1 MKRRRRRQRQLEQR
15 NRETALLK
23 REAARRGGSTLM
35 IVIAL
40 LAMLSLVGV
49 VFYTFAAQERSN
61 AEYFAYARKAEAAG
75 EQPGDVFFDWA
86 LRQLIVGPEDY
97 EQQSALWGR
106 NHSMVPNMFG
116 RDAHPYTG
124 AGINLISDDQG
135 RIFVDQNFN
144 GVADDGGFT
153 NGNSGPKEDD
163 LSNLLEFNVS
173 PAARNGA
180 TLDLSLRFPRDIDV
194 DYTYPDINN
203 LFVSYNGRGVDPG
216 GSGQTRMRRV
226 IIPSFHRPQYLR
238 NPNTGAVISDWYEN
252 TDTATRVL
260 RPHPDHENVVDG
272 SARYFGIDGIRDASD
287 GSGVQDDFPFRPL
300 GRVSRLPTDGRMGVW
315 TDWGTSSLDEVYEL
329 DVDNDGDGSINEGI
343 WMDLGY
349 PVQTLAGGTEYVPM
363 MSYTVMDADSLL
375 SLNVHGNTR
384 QIANIDGNE
393 FGGGQFI
400 SISNQG
406 ISPSEVN
413 LQYAF
418 HANPFADPSANPPPF
433 DFGIGTQAELDA
445 ALEQYRRYFGRKPAN
460 RLEMMNMEYWFLT
473 RGRPEFGSADATQA
487 DVTDLYPGR
496 YGEHLTTMYNA
507 IRQSAGGVMT
517 VALFPQP
524 GRSQVNDQGAADP
537 IFEVPSFVHPLAYN
551 GRGRYFDFANYK
563 RPNLQQ
569 PLGGGNPS
577 AWLRYEN
584 YQVRG
589 NRLPRWGDNTLSP
602 GTSLVNNATGS
613 AQIDDADEIVVERD
627 FKRATDDIFGAAET
641 AYAQLSTA
649 DRGKISAISRLEQLM
664 LFGQSKAT
672 DASKRATSK
681 RLTAQSWDRKHPG
694 FPRNFVGR
702 RGWEFNRDV
711 DNDGF
716 TDAFPPTFRPDSWD
730 DDPNNGNGAWNTVK
744 NREPF
749 RNALTLLMNIVNE
762 STSRGRPQFKLNL
775 NKLLYSPASGRLA
788 YRQLTNPANNWVQ
801 ALRDRQ
807 TMCRDIYV
815 LLYTLGGGRD
825 GVNYASTNDHS
836 NTMTTTG
843 AGAGN
848 DVVYTPAKLREMAQF
863 AVNLVDSMDRDD
875 VITVF
880 EYDKNLGATVD
891 DSGNIENAGWNLDD
905 DPRSDEVTEFPRLV
919 NGDRGY
925 DADYPLDSI
934 ERGVVYGVE
943 AQQLTFSEALWA
955 RVLQRTGGAAKS
967 DLFLYDETT
976 ATHEHLFIELR
987 NASPFNVPLADAT
1000 TSTTAAK
1007 GQWQIRVEFDAI
1019 GGVAGPSRTLT
1030 FLTKAGTVSP
1040 GGQFTIG
1047 ASNAKDTF
1055 PVDPMDPNPQIRYR
1069 PADIFVDYDLD
1080 GQFDQIAPYSLS
1092 DVQRDVTTTASAFGR
1107 ASDLDLTYQAD
1118 ETLEFAI
1125 NNDASPPKGA
1135 LLFNID
1141 DLTQGFTMVLER
1153 RANLQRLNLN
1163 TVNENPWVEVDRMKV
1178 PAKFL
1183 AVNTAAMSGELK
1195 NINSSERFEPF
1206 SRGRGTTGGDSEL
1219 EFSPL
1224 TIPPRFQYN
1233 TVGKNRNSR
1242 SPAKFTLWQ
1251 QHFDR
1256 DFASVGELLGIP
1268 LYGPED
1274 ATKFAGGSGA
1284 SASRAPRHR
1293 PPLHEYEFEKVDY
1306 PLTAASLMLQPRHP
1320 FNVGRSTYTG
1330 LPGNGPNGN
1339 GPPGP
1344 DGDGPPGRRGNTPPP
1359 GQLDPNGEAF
1369 ADPALD
1375 NRWYRLLEFV
1385 EVPTRTHLSLGDPLN
1400 ISRVPGRLALNMM
1413 RHPESLAGLLDDQN
1427 VIQLGSSYLND
1438 PTNGYSPMPGKQ
1450 LESDGST
1457 RYWWEQLIAA
1467 RDREDPVTGLYL
1479 PGTASSRPFRS
1490 LSFVADGNRSI
1501 EHTLLRQLPLDED
1514 DDNSLNQFTRGEQKS
1529 RRLLEIGNAGRFVG
1543 GNFVP
1548 GEHENGSVDPFIR
1561 HKLLSKVWG
1570 NTTNR
1575 SHVFVVFIS
1584 VGYFEAR
1591 DMGNGAV
1598 RIGKRLSTL
1607 AAPEHRG
1614 VFVVNRSRIEE
1625 AVKSGTNKVNW
1636 RKLVD
1641 FRQTIK

>member
-15 NRETALLK
+15 NREAALLK

-61 AEYFAYARKAEAAG
+61 AEYFAYARKAEAVG
-75 EQPGDVFFDWA
+75 DQPGDVFFDWA

-106 NHSMVPNMFG
+106 SHSMVPNMFG
-116 RDAHPYTG
+116 RDVHPYTG
-124 AGINLISDDQG
+124 AGINLISDSQG

-153 NGNSGPKEDD
+153 SGNSGPKEDD
-163 LSNLLEFNVS
+163 LRNLLEFNVS

-216 GSGQTRMRRV
+216 GSGATRMRRV

-252 TDTATRVL
+252 TNTATRVL

-272 SARYFGIDGIRDASD
+272 SARYFGIDGIRDAAD

-329 DVDNDGDGSINEGI
+329 DVDNDGDGSINEGV
-343 WMDLGY
+343 WLDLGY
-349 PVQTLAGGTEYVPM
+349 PVQTLADGTEYVPM
-363 MSYTVMDADSLL
+363 MSYTVMDVDSKLN
-375 SLNVHGNTR
+375 LNVHGNTR
-384 QIANIDGNE
+384 QIPNIDGNE

-400 SISNQG
+400 STSNQG
-406 ISPSEVN
+406 ISPGEVN

-418 HANPFADPSANPPPF
+418 HANPAPNSF
-433 DFGIGTQAELDA
+433 DYQGDA
-445 ALEQYRRYFGRKPAN
+445 ASLKANLEQYLRYFNRDPDTTPIS

-507 IRQSAGGVMT
+507 IRQSVGGVMT

-524 GRSQVNDQGAADP
+524 GRSQVNDQGTADP
-537 IFEVPSFVHPLAYN
+537 NFDVPSFVHPLAYN
-551 GRGRYFDFANYK
+551 GRGRYVDFANYK

-584 YQVRG
+584 YQVRS
-589 NRLPRWGDNTLSP
+589 NILPRWGDSTLSP

-613 AQIDDADEIVVERD
+613 AQIDDSDEIVVERD
-627 FKRATDDIFGAAET
+627 FKRATDEIFGADET
-641 AYAQLSTA
+641 AYAQLSTG
-649 DRGKISAISRLEQLM
+649 DRDKISAISRLEELM
-664 LFGQSKAT
+664 VFGQSIAEKPSKRA
-672 DASKRATSK
+672 ASKRV
-681 RLTAQSWDRKHPG
+681 TAQSFDRQHYG
-694 FPRNFVGR
+694 FPRNFVGK

-711 DNDGF
+711 NNDGI
-716 TDAFPPTFRPDSWD
+716 TDAFPPTFKPDSWND
-730 DDPNNGNGAWNTVK
+730 DLPTDGGNGAWNTVK

-749 RNALTLLMNIVNE
+749 RNALTLLMAIVNE
-762 STSRGRPQFKLNL
+762 STSRGRPQFKLNV
-775 NKLLYSPASGRLA
+775 NKLLYSPAPGRLA
-788 YRQLTNPANNWVQ
+788 YRQLTNPASNWVQ
-801 ALRDRQ
+801 AARDRQ

-815 LLYTLGGGRD
+815 LLYTLGGGVD
-825 GVNYASTNDHS
+825 GVNYAGTNDHS

-843 AGAGN
+843 AGAAN
-848 DVVYTPAKLREMAQF
+848 DVVYTPAQLRQMAQF

-905 DPRSDEVTEFPRLV
+905 NPLTDEAGEYPRLLK
-919 NGDRGY
+919 GETGY
-925 DADYPLDSI
+925 DADHPLDSI
-934 ERGVVYGVE
+934 ERGVVYGAE

-955 RVLQRTGGAAKS
+955 RVLKQGAS
-967 DLFLYDETT
+967 QSNVMLYDESKE
-976 ATHEHLFIELR
+976 THEHLFIELR
-987 NASPFNVPLADAT
+987 NASPFNVPLAHST
-1000 TSTTAAK
+1000 TSTTAAR

-1019 GGVAGPSRTLT
+1019 AGIAGPNRTLT
-1030 FLTKAGTVSP
+1030 FLTKAGTIGP

-1047 ASNAKDTF
+1047 ASNGKDTF
-1055 PVDPMDPNPQIRYR
+1055 PIDPMDPNPQIRYR

-1080 GQFDQIAPYSLS
+1080 GKFDQIAPWSIG
-1092 DVQRDVTTTASAFGR
+1092 DVQRDVNTTASAFGR
-1107 ASDLDLTYQAD
+1107 ASDLDLTFQAD

-1125 NNDASPPKGA
+1125 NSDTTPAKGA

-1141 DLTQGFTMVLER
+1141 DLTTGCTMVLER
-1153 RANLQRLNLN
+1153 RANLQRPDLDPN
-1163 TVNENPWVEVDRMKV
+1163 TQNPWVEVDRMKV

-1183 AVNTAAMSGELK
+1183 AINSAAMSGELK
-1195 NINSSERFEPF
+1195 NINSSERVEPF
-1206 SRGRGTTGGDSEL
+1206 SRGRGTSGGDSEL
-1219 EFSPL
+1219 EFSKL
-1224 TIPPRFQYN
+1224 AVPPRFQYN

-1268 LYGPED
+1268 LYGPKD
-1274 ATKFAGGSGA
+1274 VTRFAGGSGA
-1284 SASRAPRHR
+1284 SASSVPKHR
-1293 PPLHEYEFEKVDY
+1293 PPLQEFGATNRY
-1306 PLTAASLMLQPRHP
+1306 PLTAASLMLQPQHP
-1320 FNVGRSTYTG
+1320 SNVGLQIYTG
-1330 LPGNGPNGN
+1330 GPGNGPDGN

-1344 DGDGPPGRRGNTPPP
+1344 DGDGPPGRGNRPPT
-1359 GQLDPNGEAF
+1359 GGGVTY
-1369 ADPALD
+1369 ADPLND

-1400 ISRVPGRLALNMM
+1400 ISRVPGRMALNMM
-1413 RHPESLAGLLDDQN
+1413 RDPESLAGLLDDQN
-1427 VIQLGSSYLND
+1427 VIQLGGSYLND

-1450 LESDGST
+1450 TEADGST

-1501 EHTLLRQLPLDED
+1501 EHTLLRQLPLDEND
-1514 DDNSLNQFTRGEQKS
+1514 DTSLTQATRNIQRS
-1529 RRLLEIGNAGRFVG
+1529 RRLLEIGNADEHRN
-1543 GNFVP
+1543 GN
-1548 GEHENGSVDPFIR
+1548 VDPFIR

-1598 RIGKRLSTL
+1598 RIGKRLNATPE
-1607 AAPEHRG
+1607 PEHRG

-1625 AVKSGTNKVNW
+1625 AIKPGTNKVNW

-1641 FRQTIK
+1641 FRQTID